1 MMPNQMKIA
10 IVDANILATI
20 GLKQIL
26 HTVMPMAQID
36 TFGTFAELK
45 AQTPD
50 SYAHFFTAT
59 PIVLQH
65 MDFFSALRHKTIV
78 LSTSASTSSQLTSFH
93 CLCINQS
100 EEKFVK
106 DLLTLE
112 QNAHAHGRN
121 LPPHSLPKTDEPL
134 LSQREVEVL
143 SHIAYGKTNKEIA
156 EELCISMA
164 TVVSHRKNIMDKL
177 NIRNLSSLTIYAV
190 MHGYVDVSKI

>member
-36 TFGTFAELK
+36 TFGTF
-45 AQTPD
+45 
-50 SYAHFFTAT
+50 
-59 PIVLQH
+59 
-65 MDFFSALRHKTIV
+65 V
-78 LSTSASTSSQLTSFH
+78 LSTPASTSSQLTSFH

-121 LPPHSLPKTDEPL
+121 LPPHSLPTTDEPL

-156 EELCISMA
+156 EELCISIA

>member
-1 MMPNQMKIA
+1 MKMPPMSIA
-10 IVDANILATI
+10 IVDADILATI

-26 HTVMPMAQID
+26 QSVMPMASID
-36 TFGTFAELK
+36 TYLTFSGLEAHGT
-45 AQTPD
+45 D
-50 SYAHFFTAT
+50 GYAHFFVDT
-59 PIVLQH
+59 PIALQH
-65 MDFFSALRHKTIV
+65 MGFFMDHRHKTIV
-78 LSTSASTSSQLTSFH
+78 LSSSTSASTQLAAFH
-93 CLCINQS
+93 CLCTGQS

-121 LPPHSLPKTDEPL
+121 LPLQSMSKDGDNL

-156 EELCISMA
+156 DTLCISVT

-177 NIRNLSSLTIYAV
+177 KLRNLSSLTIYAV

>member
-1 MMPNQMKIA
+1 MEMPPMSIA
-10 IVDANILATI
+10 IVNADILATI

-26 HTVMPMAQID
+26 QSVMPMATID
-36 TFGTFAELK
+36 TCLTFSQLEAHGT
-45 AQTPD
+45 D
-50 SYAHFFTAT
+50 SYAHFFVDT

-65 MDFFSALRHKTIV
+65 MSFFTACRHKTIV
-78 LSTSASTSSQLTSFH
+78 LTASTSDSTQLAAFH
-93 CLCINQS
+93 CLCTNQS

-121 LPPHSLPKTDEPL
+121 LPPQTMVKPGDSL

-156 EELCISMA
+156 DTLCISVT

-177 NIRNLSSLTIYAV
+177 KLRNLSSLTIYAV